1 MARRLTA
8 AGRAYEQPRPP
19 TYFGS
24 VALAAH
30 PFPTVSTMAL
40 HFGDCP
46 LQPHTQISGS
56 STKHDHQQMCV
67 DCVSGASGNTLPEPA
82 VHPRGTWA
90 HLTKAAMRDKYT
102 CQGCLQGF

>member
-1 MARRLTA
+1 MMATRRSSRMARRLTA

-46 LQPHTQISGS
+46 LQPLSHIS
-56 STKHDHQQMCV
+56 TFFHQ
-67 DCVSGASGNTLPEPA
+67 T
-82 VHPRGTWA
+82 
-90 HLTKAAMRDKYT
+90 
-102 CQGCLQGF
+102 